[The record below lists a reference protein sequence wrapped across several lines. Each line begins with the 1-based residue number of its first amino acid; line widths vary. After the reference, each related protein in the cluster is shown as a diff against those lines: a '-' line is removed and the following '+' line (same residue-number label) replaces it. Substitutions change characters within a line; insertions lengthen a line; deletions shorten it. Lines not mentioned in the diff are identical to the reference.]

1 MPTLLHELVGR
12 EADEIAVV
20 DDARSQTWAELDRRT
35 HALIRGLEALGVG
48 HRQHVAIAVTN
59 RIEFLESYIATL
71 RGGFTQTPVKT
82 NWKPAEMRYLF
93 ADANSK
99 AVITDVDTAREAAAD
114 ANLPVI
120 DLDTDFN
127 SWLEAQDPTPVEA
140 GRKGYRIPYTS
151 GTTGAPKGVERTLD
165 VGSTFEEWAHSNALG
180 AKGIG
185 LPRDGLHLMASQ
197 MFHGAPMTFGFGA
210 LCGGAPMR
218 IISRWDASRFADLL
232 GEGVTATIMV
242 PTMFRHLLA
251 LPEEQRK
258 ALDAALA
265 ASKLGYVL
273 HGGEACPVEL
283 KRRMINWWG
292 PIFTEY
298 YGFTEGGMTLAT
310 SQQWLE
316 RPGTVGLPIGTLK
329 VHIVDDAGNDLGPNQ
344 EGEIYFTRPE
354 GRYFRYLKED
364 EKTDRAY
371 RADNSFTVGDIG
383 YTDEEGYLFVSG
395 RTADLI
401 VAAGVNIYPA
411 EIEAVLFEI
420 SGVADTCV
428 AGGPDPERGE
438 QPVAFI
444 VIAKDSDPGEVVASV
459 ESVCE
464 TEIAGYKRPRKIVVT
479 DEIPRDP
486 TGKTL
491 RVVLRNKLWEEGQ
504 TNLRP

>member
-1 MPTLLHELVGR
+1 MKQAPTLLHELVGR
-12 EADEIAVV
+12 EADETAVA
-20 DDARSQTWAELDRRT
+20 DDNRSQSWAELDSRT
-35 HALIRGLEALGVG
+35 HLLIRGLEALGVG
-48 HRQHVAIAVTN
+48 YREHVAIAVTN

-82 NWKPAEMRYLF
+82 NWKPAEMSYLL
-93 ADANSK
+93 ADASSK
-99 AVITDVDTAREAAAD
+99 AVITDVDSARQAAAD
-114 ANLPVI
+114 AGIAVV
-120 DLDTDFN
+120 DLDDDF
-127 SWLEAQDPTPVEA
+127 SGWLDSQDPTPVEA

-165 VGSTFEEWAHSNALG
+165 TGSTFEEWARSNALG
-180 AKGIG
+180 AQGIG
-185 LPRDGLHLMASQ
+185 LPRDGLHLMVSQ

-210 LCGGAPMR
+210 LCRGAPMR
-218 IISRWDASRFADLL
+218 IVSRWDASRFADLL
-232 GEGVTATIMV
+232 AEGITATIMV

-251 LPEEQRK
+251 LPEEQRQ
-258 ALDAALA
+258 ALDTALA
-265 ASKLGYVL
+265 ASHLGYVL

-283 KRRMINWWG
+283 KRKMIHWWG

-298 YGFTEGGMTLAT
+298 YGFTEGGMTLAD
-310 SQQWLE
+310 SHQWLE
-316 RPGTVGLPIGTLK
+316 RPGTVGLPIGELK
-329 VHIVDDAGNDLGPNQ
+329 VHIVDENGNDLGPRQ

-364 EKTDRAY
+364 EKTERAY

-383 YTDEEGYLFVSG
+383 YLDDDGYLFVSG
-395 RTADLI
+395 RTAELI

-420 SGVADTCV
+420 PGVADACV

-438 QPVAFI
+438 QPVAF
-444 VIAKDSDPGEVVASV
+444 VVVADDCDPDEVVASV
-459 ESVCE
+459 ESICE
-464 TEIAGYKRPRKIVVT
+464 AEIAGYKRPRKIVVR

-491 RVVLRNKLWEEGQ
+491 RVVLRNELWEKAGS
-504 TNLRP
+504 

>member
-1 MPTLLHELVGR
+1 MCIR
-12 EADEIAVV
+12 
-20 DDARSQTWAELDRRT
+20 DR
-35 HALIRGLEALGVG
+35 GV
-48 HRQHVAIAVTN
+48 
-59 RIEFLESYIATL
+59 
-71 RGGFTQTPVKT
+71 
-82 NWKPAEMRYLF
+82 
-93 ADANSK
+93 
-99 AVITDVDTAREAAAD
+99 
-114 ANLPVI
+114 
-120 DLDTDFN
+120 
-127 SWLEAQDPTPVEA
+127 
-140 GRKGYRIPYTS
+140 
-151 GTTGAPKGVERTLD
+151 
-165 VGSTFEEWAHSNALG
+165 
-180 AKGIG
+180 
-185 LPRDGLHLMASQ
+185 
-197 MFHGAPMTFGFGA
+197 FG
-210 LCGGAPMR
+210 
-218 IISRWDASRFADLL
+218 
-232 GEGVTATIMV
+232 
-242 PTMFRHLLA
+242 
-251 LPEEQRK
+251 
-258 ALDAALA
+258 
-265 ASKLGYVL
+265 
-273 HGGEACPVEL
+273 
-283 KRRMINWWG
+283 
-292 PIFTEY
+292 
-298 YGFTEGGMTLAT
+298 
-310 SQQWLE
+310 
-316 RPGTVGLPIGTLK
+316 
-329 VHIVDDAGNDLGPNQ
+329 DAGNDLGPNQ